1 MDAEQ
6 TFAAEVFRAE
16 QDAAKVRARGHPQTT
31 SDIVTSALIDLWGR
45 CAAQGLSS
53 KAIVAF
59 PEGGGLHHRYERRVA
74 RDGEAAC
81 PYPIALSF
89 IFEQGQPWRAMV

>member
-16 QDAAKVRARGHPQTT
+16 QDAAKVCARGHPQTT

-45 CAAQGLSS
+45 CAVQGLSS
-53 KAIVAF
+53 KAIQAIADKYVRVDESGKSWPRAFDRGNVVA
-59 PEGGGLHHRYERRVA
+59 LH
-74 RDGEAAC
+74 GK
-81 PYPIALSF
+81 
-89 IFEQGQPWRAMV
+89 